1 MRTAARFS
9 LSRTRPT
16 VLGYRIPSGHQ
27 NALPPS
33 TFKLQASCTVPDYSL
48 ALWRYWRSKR
58 KLGQSE
64 PKEASSG
71 HVLSVRRISRHPPP
85 RFVHAEMYYTTV
97 RMTSIHARHLSTKQ
111 LDWNI
116 HVHYPPSRLTT
127 LADVKSGLSLVS
139 DSPSAVSGLTF
150 SSLVPFE
157 HDNEVP
163 PTKLSQPCESD
174 HVRMCDGLLC

>member
-1 MRTAARFS
+1 M
-9 LSRTRPT
+9 L
-16 VLGYRIPSGHQ
+16 Y
-27 NALPPS
+27 LPPP
-33 TFKLQASCTVPDYSL
+33 SCTVPDYSL

-58 KLGQSE
+58 KSGQSE

-85 RFVHAEMYYTTV
+85 RFVHAEMYYTIV
-97 RMTSIHARHLSTKQ
+97 RMTSIHARHLLLTKQ

-116 HVHYPPSRLTT
+116 RVHYPPSRLTT

-139 DSPSAVSGLTF
+139 DSQSAVSGLTF
-150 SSLVPFE
+150 SSLVSFE

-174 HVRMCDGLLC
+174 HVWISV